1 MAFNKYITAS
11 PAVVCI
17 GGGTGM
23 STMLRG
29 LKNYVKDITAI
40 VTVSDDGGG
49 SGVLRDEL
57 GMPPPGD
64 IRNCIQALSNTEPTM
79 EKLWSY
85 RFESGSLKGQCFGNL
100 LLAAMNGISESF
112 EDAVAKVSDVLAIT
126 GRVLP
131 VTDED
136 VNLKAELED
145 GSSVVG
151 ESAIAR
157 QKRIHGCRIKRVS
170 LVPERPPALY
180 SCVNAI
186 EKADMIILGP
196 GSLYTS
202 VIPNLLVE
210 GIAQA
215 IMASDAIK
223 VYLCNVMTQPG
234 ETENYTASDHI
245 RAVFAHG
252 GKLFDYCLVNDA
264 PAEPTALERYGRKG
278 AEPVTVDAQEIEK
291 LGVIPVLANVAGYDN
306 SYYRHNPW
314 LLAAE
319 LIRLYGEK
327 SQTRVY
333 KTGRK

>member
-215 IMASDAIK
+215 IMDSDAIK
-223 VYLCNVMTQPG
+223 VYICNVMTQPG
-234 ETENYTASDHI
+234 RRKTTPPRTISGRFCPRRQAVRLLSGQRRPGGAHRPGALRPKGS
-245 RAVFAHG
+245 RAGCRGRPGDRKAG
-252 GKLFDYCLVNDA
+252 GDPRACQ
-264 PAEPTALERYGRKG
+264 RGRLRQQLL
-278 AEPVTVDAQEIEK
+278 PPQ
-291 LGVIPVLANVAGYDN
+291 P
-306 SYYRHNPW
+306 
-314 LLAAE
+314 LAAGGGADPALRRE
-319 LIRLYGEK
+319 VPDK
-327 SQTRVY
+327 SL
-333 KTGRK
+333 

>member
-157 QKRIHGCRIKRVS
+157 QKRIHGCRKDRLPCI
-170 LVPERPPALY
+170 PASTPLRRR
-180 SCVNAI
+180 I
-186 EKADMIILGP
+186 
-196 GSLYTS
+196 
-202 VIPNLLVE
+202 
-210 GIAQA
+210 
-215 IMASDAIK
+215 
-223 VYLCNVMTQPG
+223 
-234 ETENYTASDHI
+234 
-245 RAVFAHG
+245 
-252 GKLFDYCLVNDA
+252 
-264 PAEPTALERYGRKG
+264 
-278 AEPVTVDAQEIEK
+278 
-291 LGVIPVLANVAGYDN
+291 
-306 SYYRHNPW
+306 
-314 LLAAE
+314 
-319 LIRLYGEK
+319 
-327 SQTRVY
+327 
-333 KTGRK
+333 